1 MRESYMQEYQMNL
14 DQNTSRRDDKITEI
28 SIELES
34 QNSQMQDL
42 EKEKTK
48 FKSCLNGFLKRL
60 YEKNKKRQC
69 LNAWRVFFRTHKSTN
84 SKLAYFINKS

>member
-34 QNSQMQDL
+34 
-42 EKEKTK
+42 
-48 FKSCLNGFLKRL
+48 
-60 YEKNKKRQC
+60 
-69 LNAWRVFFRTHKSTN
+69 
-84 SKLAYFINKS
+84 